1 MGALPDIPP
10 RMVRQQMGRALQ
22 KLGAQTRTHTPC
34 NHFEGF
40 RRFEPVPVPVVEPD
54 GDVLVFRG
62 YPQLALVVSGRGEGD
77 TERFTLV
84 VRLSVRSPL
93 GMHR

>member
-1 MGALPDIPP
+1 M
-10 RMVRQQMGRALQ
+10 
-22 KLGAQTRTHTPC
+22 
-34 NHFEGF
+34 
-40 RRFEPVPVPVVEPD
+40 PVVEPD